1 MDLAE
6 FDFEVIRDT
15 SPCLSLPF
23 TPQEERPNM
32 DRSYLRGIVDM
43 GSESA
48 IRTEIGE
55 NWINEIVKN
64 SRLTGWLSSNGIR
77 FSVTDLSSPF
87 SRILPTIHVYRVD
100 ISLYDAQ
107 FDPETGHKIPIPSD
121 VIGEVTAALNRF
133 KIVCADLKVPES
145 QIHVVA
151 TEATRAA
158 LNSAEFLN
166 SIHADTG
173 LSVDLLPKEEEG
185 RIGSLGVASGFSDI
199 GGLMMDLGGGSTQI
213 TWIISQGG
221 NVRISDRGSI
231 SFPYGAAALTK
242 TLEDL
247 KRGKSKHEADKAR
260 DRLYQE
266 MKTNFENAYQRLQV
280 PESLVA
286 EAKENGGFPLYLSG
300 GGFRGWG
307 YLLLYVSQSG
317 QTPYPISIING
328 YTVGR
333 ERFENT
339 KAMEEVART
348 AHSIFRV
355 SDRRR
360 KQVPAVAF
368 LINVL
373 SNAIPHGIRLAHFC
387 QGGVRE
393 GLLFKELPPS
403 IRAQDPLEVTTQR
416 FAPESAEMLCNLLM
430 FSFPAPSRG
439 GSRRFP
445 ASFSKHVIRAFAN
458 TMYVHTIMD
467 KELASTTAMY
477 STSTGLLAFTRGVSH
492 QDRARLAL
500 MLESRYMGEL
510 PPRESKFK
518 EALQSII
525 SPEEVWWTAYLGRV
539 GYLLGR
545 LYPSGKVDES
555 KPRVVLSSQWAW
567 DLGHKKKGQG
577 LQLTISVQRMK
588 EDPAKLKK
596 ALRDHVNIVEKIGK
610 KKNWAGG
617 QDGWGMKVKVKVVE
631 EDIM

>member
-1 MDLAE
+1 
-6 FDFEVIRDT
+6 
-15 SPCLSLPF
+15 
-23 TPQEERPNM
+23 
-32 DRSYLRGIVDM
+32 
-43 GSESA
+43 
-48 IRTEIGE
+48 
-55 NWINEIVKN
+55 
-64 SRLTGWLSSNGIR
+64 
-77 FSVTDLSSPF
+77 
-87 SRILPTIHVYRVD
+87 
-100 ISLYDAQ
+100 
-107 FDPETGHKIPIPSD
+107 
-121 VIGEVTAALNRF
+121 
-133 KIVCADLKVPES
+133 
-145 QIHVVA
+145 
-151 TEATRAA
+151 
-158 LNSAEFLN
+158 
-166 SIHADTG
+166 
-173 LSVDLLPKEEEG
+173 
-185 RIGSLGVASGFSDI
+185 
-199 GGLMMDLGGGSTQI
+199 
-213 TWIISQGG
+213 
-221 NVRISDRGSI
+221 
-231 SFPYGAAALTK
+231 
-242 TLEDL
+242 
-247 KRGKSKHEADKAR
+247 
-260 DRLYQE
+260 
-266 MKTNFENAYQRLQV
+266 
-280 PESLVA
+280 
-286 EAKENGGFPLYLSG
+286 
-300 GGFRGWG
+300 
-307 YLLLYVSQSG
+307 
-317 QTPYPISIING
+317 
-328 YTVGR
+328 
-333 ERFENT
+333 
-339 KAMEEVART
+339 MEEVART

-416 FAPESAEMLCNLLM
+416 FAPESAEMLCNLLI

-445 ASFSKHVIRAFAN
+445 ASISKHVIRAFAN

-596 ALRDHVNIVEKIGK
+596 ALRDHVNIVEKIEHILRLRSLMPRLELGYGGSMRK
-610 KKNWAGG
+610 RWPTAKPNYLSPLSSSNEHTQIKQGAFWQKPCLNLQRTGHDSENTINRLPKTVHFDQDLERICFFLKTDQPSIVAISSCYVADNPRFYDNVAGTLVPENLSG
-617 QDGWGMKVKVKVVE
+617 LCRPLIFPSKTQRAGRCP
-631 EDIM
+631 

>member
-1 MDLAE
+1 MESSELE
-6 FDFEVIRDT
+6 FEIIEDT
-15 SPCLSLPF
+15 SPTSATIVKHDLPTKDVSF
-23 TPQEERPNM
+23 
-32 DRSYLRGIVDM
+32 LRGIVDM
-43 GSESA
+43 G
-48 IRTEIGE
+48 
-55 NWINEIVKN
+55 
-64 SRLTGWLSSNGIR
+64 SNGIR
-77 FSVTDLSSPF
+77 FSVTDLTPPF

-107 FDPETGHKIPIPSD
+107 FDPETGKKIPIPSHI
-121 VIGEVTAALNRF
+121 IGEVIAALNRF
-133 KIVCADLKVPES
+133 KIVCADLNVPES

-158 LNSAEFLN
+158 LNSSEFITK
-166 SIHADTG
+166 IHEDTG
-173 LSVDLLPKEEEG
+173 LSVDLLPKEDEG
-185 RIGSLGVASGFSDI
+185 RVGSLGVASGFSDI
-199 GGLMMDLGGGSTQI
+199 KGLMMDLGGGSTQI
-213 TWIISQGG
+213 TWIISQDG

-247 KRGKSKHEADKAR
+247 KKGKSKGEAEKAR
-260 DRLYQE
+260 ERLHHE
-266 MKTNFENAYQRLQV
+266 MKNNFQEAYEKLNV

-286 EAKENGGFPLYLSG
+286 DAKENGGFPLYLSG

-307 YLLLYVSQSG
+307 YLLLYISQASS
-317 QTPYPISIING
+317 TPYPISIING
-328 YTVGR
+328 YTVGK

-348 AHSIFRV
+348 AHSVFRV

-373 SNAIPHGIRLAHFC
+373 SHAIPHGIRLAHFC

-393 GLLFKELPPS
+393 GLLFKELGPS

-416 FAPESAEMLCNLLM
+416 VAPESAELLYRLLM
-430 FSFPAPSRG
+430 LSIPQPSKGGTRQFPESI
-439 GSRRFP
+439 
-445 ASFSKHVIRAFAN
+445 SKHIVRAFAN

-510 PPRESKFK
+510 PPRESQFK
-518 EALQSII
+518 KALQSII
-525 SPEEVWWTAYLGRV
+525 TPEEVWWAAYLGRV

-545 LYPSGKVDES
+545 LYPAGKVDER
-555 KPRVVLSSQWAW
+555 KPRVIFSSQWAW
-567 DLGHKKKGQG
+567 NLGHKMHGEG
-577 LQLTISVQRMK
+577 LELTISVQKMK
-588 EDPAKLKK
+588 DDPAKLKE
-596 ALRDHVNIVEKIGK
+596 ALSDHVNIVEKIGK
-610 KKNWAGG
+610 KKNWVGG
-617 QDGWGMKVKVKVVE
+617 PDGWGMKVKVKVVE
-631 EDIM
+631 EDIL